1 MKDTIPE
8 DSDELF
14 YSTSSGDDSIP
25 DITSKSD
32 TDNEASL
39 KCKPTMAKHRFL
51 DDESAPQHPV
61 CDSTTPVNMEFD

>member
-1 MKDTIPE
+1 MKDTIPK

-14 YSTSSGDDSIP
+14 YSTSSGDDFIP